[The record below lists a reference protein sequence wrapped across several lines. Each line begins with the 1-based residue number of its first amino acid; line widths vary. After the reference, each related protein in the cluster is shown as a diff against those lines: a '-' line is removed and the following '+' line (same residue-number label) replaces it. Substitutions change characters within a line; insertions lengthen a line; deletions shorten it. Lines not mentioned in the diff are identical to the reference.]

1 MRFKPSKNADE
12 AGAAGSIFKSQDSTL
27 ATGKPKNASG
37 VDLDNESLGLNE
49 SESNEGTNSSPGS
62 ENGTSTS
69 QSEVGTLA
77 KKDEDDHGIGKQ
89 ETKAVFRIKMVVM
102 AVLLLCTTIVAT
114 SVYLHLSHTEET
126 KFLHSFAD
134 DGKKIVDAIG
144 VSLDKTLGV
153 LDSLAILFVSYSRSS
168 NQKWP
173 FVTMPDFAVRMA
185 KLLPL
190 TDAISVNMLPI
201 VIPHDRKKWEA
212 YTTESDDWINE
223 GMRLQENWDFYHG
236 PTVYNGTR
244 YDIVH
249 SDYSNLPYTLK

>member
-1 MRFKPSKNADE
+1 LRSKDSKKAE
-12 AGAAGSIFKSQDSTL
+12 ASAAVSIFTPQDLTM
-27 ATGKPKNASG
+27 ASG
-37 VDLDNESLGLNE
+37 KLKKASGMELDNESLGLNE

-77 KKDEDDHGIGKQ
+77 KKDEDHHGIGQ
-89 ETKAVFRIKMVVM
+89 EETKAVFRIKMVVM
-102 AVLLLCTTIVAT
+102 TVLLLCTTIVAA
-114 SVYLHLSHTEET
+114 SVYSHLSHTEET
-126 KFLHSFAD
+126 KFVHSFAD

-153 LDSLAILFVSYSRSS
+153 LDSLAILFVSYSLVD
-168 NQKWP
+168 NQIWP

-190 TDAISVNMLPI
+190 TDAISINVLP
-201 VIPHDRKKWEA
+201 VVTPKNRKKWEA

-223 GMRLQENWDFYHG
+223 GMRLQENWDFYYG

-244 YDIVH
+244 YDVVH
-249 SDYSNLPYTLK
+249 SDHSDLPYTLK